1 MESARSLVHRFRCLQ
16 IADALEASFPLAVS
30 LTPAEPAIW
39 AYSLFHCRCK
49 NYLTQPGCI
58 FIHVNAY
65 SCIMS
70 KLTRQQLILQLIEN
84 GNVASQE
91 DLRRALVRH
100 GQKVT
105 QATLSRD
112 IHELGIVKTAN
123 GYARAND
130 VNAEAALPAAERL
143 VREFVLSV
151 REAQNQLVIKTSV
164 GSAQPVAAALDAE
177 GWEEMLG
184 TIAGD
189 DTILIICENSR
200 DAERVAGRIREML
213 A

>member
-1 MESARSLVHRFRCLQ
+1 
-16 IADALEASFPLAVS
+16 
-30 LTPAEPAIW
+30 
-39 AYSLFHCRCK
+39 
-49 NYLTQPGCI
+49 
-58 FIHVNAY
+58 
-65 SCIMS
+65 MS

-91 DLRRALVRH
+91 DLRRGLVRH

-123 GYARAND
+123 GYARAD
-130 VNAEAALPAAERL
+130 VNAEAALLAAERL

-189 DTILIICENSR
+189 DTILIICETNR
-200 DAERVAGRIREML
+200 DAERVVGRIREML

>member
-1 MESARSLVHRFRCLQ
+1 
-16 IADALEASFPLAVS
+16 
-30 LTPAEPAIW
+30 
-39 AYSLFHCRCK
+39 
-49 NYLTQPGCI
+49 
-58 FIHVNAY
+58 
-65 SCIMS
+65 MS

-84 GNVASQE
+84 GNLASQE

-112 IHELGIVKTAN
+112 IHELGLVKTAI
-123 GYARAND
+123 GYVRPGE
-130 VNAEAALPAAERL
+130 AEAGLPATERL